1 MKIRLYLD
9 EDAMDDGFM
18 DALRAQGIDVRTAG
32 EEGTEGYSDE
42 QQLLYA
48 KALGRVI
55 YSFNRGDFMALHTR
69 FLTEGTSHS
78 GIILAPQRR
87 YSVGEQLRR
96 LLLIVEA
103 RSAEE
108 LQDQVIFLS
117 NWG

>member
-1 MKIRLYLD
+1 MRLRLYLD
-9 EDAMDDGFM
+9 EDAMDDGFR

-55 YSFNRGDFMALHTR
+55 YSFNRGGFMALHTR
-69 FLTEGTSHS
+69 FLTEGTSHG

-87 YSVGEQLRR
+87 FSVGEQLRR
-96 LLLIVEA
+96 LLLIIDA
-103 RSAEE
+103 KQAEE
-108 LQDQVIFLS
+108 MEDQVIFLS